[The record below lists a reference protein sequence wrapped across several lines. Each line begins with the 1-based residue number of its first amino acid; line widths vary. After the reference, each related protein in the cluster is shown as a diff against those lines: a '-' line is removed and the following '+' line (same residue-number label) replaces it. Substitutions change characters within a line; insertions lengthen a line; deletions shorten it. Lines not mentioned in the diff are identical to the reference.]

1 MKRFIILS
9 TICVSFF
16 SCSVK
21 EKPEFIKVNNIKV
34 LESTKTYITLSADA
48 LFMNPNV
55 IGGELKSDGVKVFIN
70 DSEMATVIT
79 QSFNVPA
86 KKEFTVP
93 LKATVPTDSI
103 ISNKNLGRLINSL
116 FSKKIKVQYK
126 GSIKYKAFGFSYIY
140 DIDKTEQVKIKL

>member
-1 MKRFIILS
+1 M
-9 TICVSFF
+9 
-16 SCSVK
+16 
-21 EKPEFIKVNNIKV
+21 IKVFVNN
-34 LESTKTYITLSADA
+34 
-48 LFMNPNV
+48 
-55 IGGELKSDGVKVFIN
+55 
-70 DSEMATVIT
+70 SEMATVIT
-79 QSFNVPA
+79 ESFKVPA